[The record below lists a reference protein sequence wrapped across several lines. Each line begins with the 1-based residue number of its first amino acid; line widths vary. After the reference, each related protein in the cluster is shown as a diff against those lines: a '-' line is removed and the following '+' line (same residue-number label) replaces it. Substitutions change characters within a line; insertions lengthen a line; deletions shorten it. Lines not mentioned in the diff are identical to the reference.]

1 MLKNLKVNHKILLL
15 SLLSILLLLITAASG
30 YYFNSRSNNSLIYM
44 SENSMKCSQYLNECN
59 SLVQEY
65 EAITMYIV
73 LNCGD
78 LSKISEYEK
87 SLQNVNTSYN
97 ENLNAYK
104 SIGKRDEFE
113 REKLYLMESYQ
124 KTFTDAQAKII
135 VLAKSGND
143 AETSAILLESKYAI
157 DSYQQ
162 NLSDLVKYNSEKANT
177 ISLESQKDYIN
188 STLLFLI
195 IIAVSVV
202 LSIIVTTII
211 SKDISGNLLLAT
223 KQLKLV
229 AGKDFSVKLPPAF
242 LKRKDEIGQL
252 ANTIS
257 IMQEAVREVIKGVI
271 KEASNMNNA
280 IQVSNLSIENLNK
293 QLEDISATVQQLA
306 AGVQE
311 TAASA
316 QEMNATS
323 AEIGTAITGI
333 SQKAQEGYKTTENT
347 IQKVMTMK
355 EQSEA
360 ALKAVQEIRLK
371 IDSELKTAIEQSKEV
386 ENIGELSDAILQITS
401 QTNLL
406 ALNAA
411 IEAAR
416 AGEAG
421 KGFAV
426 VSDEIRKLAEDS
438 KKTVGQIQNITNK
451 VILAVENLSDCS
463 SKVLDFL
470 SNQVDKDY
478 ENMIEEK
485 EQYAADTNDIGKTV
499 TEFNS
504 ISHKLAEQ
512 VENMVTAISEVT
524 TSANEGAQGTSDI
537 AEKFTI
543 VVDVANEVMKQT
555 ENVKISSELL
565 MKMVSEFKI

>member
-1 MLKNLKVNHKILLL
+1 MLNNLKVKHKLLLL
-15 SLLSILLLLITAASG
+15 SSLLILLLLITAASG
-30 YYFNSRSNNSLIYM
+30 YYFNSLSNNSLLYM
-44 SENSMKCSQYLNECN
+44 SENSLKRSQYLNECN
-59 SLVQEY
+59 SLVQEN

-73 LNCGD
+73 LHSGD
-78 LSKISEYEK
+78 LKKIIEYEK
-87 SLQNVNTSYN
+87 SLASVNNSYN
-97 ENLNAYK
+97 VNLNAYQ
-104 SIGKRDEFE
+104 SIGQLDEFE
-113 REKLYLMESYQ
+113 REKLHLMESYR
-124 KTFTDAQAKII
+124 KTFKDTQEKII
-135 VLAKSGND
+135 TLAKSRNG
-143 AETSAILLESKYAI
+143 AEASAVLLESKYAI
-157 DSYQQ
+157 DAYQK
-162 NLSDLVKYNSEKANT
+162 NLADLVKYNNEKANT
-177 ISLESQKDYIN
+177 ISLESQKDYAR
-188 STLLFLI
+188 STGLFLI
-195 IIAVSVV
+195 IIVVSVV
-202 LSIIVTTII
+202 LSIIVTTLV
-211 SKDISGNLLLAT
+211 SKDISSNLLLAI

-229 AGKDFSVKLPPAF
+229 AGKDFSAKLPPAF

-252 ANTIS
+252 ANAIS
-257 IMQEAVREVIKGVI
+257 IMQEAVKKVIKGVI
-271 KEASNMNNA
+271 QEASNMNKA
-280 IQVSNLSIENLNK
+280 VQVSNSGIEDLNK

-311 TAASA
+311 IAASA

-323 AEIGTAITGI
+323 AEIGAAITGI
-333 SQKAQEGYKTTENT
+333 SQKAQEGYKRTENT
-347 IQKVMTMK
+347 IQKVMAMK

-371 IDSELKTAIEQSKEV
+371 MDSELKTAIEQSREV
-386 ENIGELSDAILQITS
+386 ENIGELSNAILQITS

-438 KKTVGQIQNITNK
+438 KKTVGQIQDITNK
-451 VILAVENLSDCS
+451 VILAVENLSACS

-485 EQYAADTNDIGKTV
+485 EKYASDTNDIGKTV
-499 TEFNS
+499 AEFNFTS
-504 ISHKLAEQ
+504 QKLAEQ
-512 VENMVTAISEVT
+512 VENMVTAINEVT
-524 TSANEGAQGTSDI
+524 ISTNEGAQGTSDI

-543 VVDVANEVMKQT
+543 VVDVANKVMKQT
-555 ENVKISSELL
+555 ENVKTSSELL

>member
-1 MLKNLKVNHKILLL
+1 MLKNLKVKYKLLLL

-30 YYFNSRSNNSLIYM
+30 YYFNSQSNNSLLYM
-44 SENSMKCSQYLNECN
+44 GENSLKRSQYLNECN
-59 SLVQEY
+59 SLVQEN
-65 EAITMYIV
+65 EAITMYII
-73 LNCGD
+73 LNSGD
-78 LSKISEYEK
+78 SVKIDEYEK
-87 SLQNVNTSYN
+87 SLQSVNNSYN
-97 ENLNAYK
+97 ENINAYQA
-104 SIGKRDEFE
+104 IGKRDEFE

-124 KTFTDAQAKII
+124 KTFRDAQTKII
-135 VLAKSGND
+135 ALAKSGNGTK
-143 AETSAILLESKYAI
+143 ASTTLLESKYAI
-157 DSYQQ
+157 DDYQQ
-162 NLSDLVKYNSEKANT
+162 NLADLVKYNSEKANK
-177 ISLESQKDYIN
+177 ISLESQKNYVN
-188 STLLFLI
+188 STGLFLI

-202 LSIIVTTII
+202 LCVIATTLI
-211 SKDISGNLLLAT
+211 SKDISSNLVLAT

-229 AGKDFSVKLPPAF
+229 AGKDFSVELPPAF

-252 ANTIS
+252 ANAIL
-257 IMQEAVREVIKGVI
+257 IMQEAVSEVIKGVI
-271 KEASNMNNA
+271 KEASNMNKA
-280 IQVSNLSIENLNK
+280 VEVSNSSIEDLNK

-306 AGVQE
+306 AGIEE

-323 AEIGTAITGI
+323 VEIGTAITGI

-355 EQSEA
+355 EQSQA
-360 ALKAVQEIRLK
+360 ALKAVQEIRLNM
-371 IDSELKTAIEQSKEV
+371 DSELKTAIEQSKEV
-386 ENIGELSDAILQITS
+386 ESIGELSDSILQITS

-438 KKTVGQIQNITNK
+438 KKAVEQIQNITNK
-451 VILAVENLSDCS
+451 VILAVENLSACS

-478 ENMIEEK
+478 GNMIEEK
-485 EQYAADTNDIGKTV
+485 EQYASDTNDIGKTV
-499 TEFNS
+499 AEFNS
-504 ISHKLAEQ
+504 TSQKLAEQ
-512 VENMVTAISEVT
+512 VESMVTAISEVT

-537 AEKFTI
+537 AGKFTI

-555 ENVKISSELL
+555 ENVKTSSELL
-565 MKMVSEFKI
+565 MKMVSEFKV